1 MAGRSGFVSDD
12 RPVRPVRNTKQTRVE
27 WAKGPV
33 ETPVPDV
40 SNFEPILRGVMEID
54 VSEAYRTLTED
65 LKIGVSRMSGSAL
78 IEALDSV
85 HDRIL
90 LAARLKNRARREYE
104 IHKSIHE
111 EWLEEK
117 RATAVKILSEQKE
130 AGAIRKQIS
139 EAMVTDFVRAH
150 WPDDYRRRIEDL
162 TNMQAA
168 THTLEDLY
176 DTWRSRARA
185 LSDLKDLITTY
196 RPPERR

>member
-1 MAGRSGFVSDD
+1 MSD
-12 RPVRPVRNTKQTRVE
+12 RPVRQVRNAKPERVG
-27 WAKGPV
+27 WADGPV
-33 ETPVPDV
+33 ETPRPEVT
-40 SNFEPILRGVMEID
+40 NYEPILRGVLEID
-54 VSEAYRTLTED
+54 VTEVYRTLTDE
-65 LKIGVSRMSGSAL
+65 LKIGTSRMSGSAL

-117 RATAVKILSEQKE
+117 RAAAVKVLSEQKE
-130 AGAIRKQIS
+130 AGTIRKQIS

-150 WPDDYRRRIEDL
+150 WPDDYRRRVQDL
-162 TNMQAA
+162 ADMQAA
-168 THTLEDLY
+168 THTVEDLY